1 MSQYPPAPP
10 PPPGAPMPPPPYG
23 GASSGTNGLA
33 IASLVC
39 GICGFLCIV
48 PAVLGIVFGYR
59 ARRQIDESGGVQQGR
74 GMATAGLVCGW
85 VWVALTIVYIIVAIA
100 NS

>member
-1 MSQYPPAPP
+1 
-10 PPPGAPMPPPPYG
+10 MPPPPYG

-39 GICGFLCIV
+39 GIAGFLCIV

-59 ARRQIDESGGVQQGR
+59 ARRQIDESGGVQGGR
-74 GMATAGLVCGW
+74 GMATAGLICGW
-85 VWVALTIVYIIVAIA
+85 VWVGLTILYIIVAVA
-100 NS
+100 SNA